1 MFYLKLQV
9 LSDNSI
15 SFYDS
20 SFNFNNLKLCY
31 NQEILVNNNAIAN
44 LIREAKA
51 SQVYSQIQIGAKFG
65 MQTLE
70 QCLSEL
76 VSKSII
82 TTDEE
87 MYKCNRPTVLKG
99 LLEEQNSN

>member
-1 MFYLKLQV
+1 MQIRV
-9 LSDNSI
+9 QLSSSLIGVISQTLCKTIDNKRA
-15 SFYDS
+15 
-20 SFNFNNLKLCY
+20 LAA
-31 NQEILVNNNAIAN
+31 EILVNNNAVAN

-51 SQVYSQIQIGAKFG
+51 SQVYSQIQIGGKFG

-82 TTDEE
+82 TTDEA

-99 LLEEQNSN
+99 LLDEQNSN